1 MTLRVMSVSYLRETE
16 ITQVN
21 LSEVEASWIS
31 MDYIG

>member
-1 MTLRVMSVSYLRETE
+1 MPLRVMSVSYLREKE

-31 MDYIG
+31 MD